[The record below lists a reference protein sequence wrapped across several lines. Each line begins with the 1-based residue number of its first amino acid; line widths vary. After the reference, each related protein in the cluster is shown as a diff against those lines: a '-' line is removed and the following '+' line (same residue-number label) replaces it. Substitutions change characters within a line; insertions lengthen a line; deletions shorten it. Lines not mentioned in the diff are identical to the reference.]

1 MVDSRVYAMV
11 DHTVKGDARFYV
23 VMYRLWQFDDL
34 GGMLYGTILNSTNSI
49 LAYFYSC
56 VSK

>member
-1 MVDSRVYAMV
+1 MV

-23 VMYRLWQFDDL
+23 VMYRLRQFDDL
-34 GGMLYGTILNSTNSI
+34 GGMLYGTILTNTI
-49 LAYFYSC
+49 LVYFNSC

>member
-1 MVDSRVYAMV
+1 MVDPSE
-11 DHTVKGDARFYV
+11 KGDARFYV

>member
-1 MVDSRVYAMV
+1 MV
-11 DHTVKGDARFYV
+11 DHTVKPDARFYV

-34 GGMLYGTILNSTNSI
+34 VGMLYGTTLNSTNSI